1 MIPSPDAGPTADFEL
16 LLDRVRP
23 HLRRV
28 LTHFRIPALD
38 AEDLLQQA
46 LLALVYHWDSVR
58 DPQAWLVGTLRKG
71 CLVYWRQQRRR
82 IYDAAEASV
91 LEWLAAGIP
100 PEQERA
106 ELWCD
111 VAKVL
116 ARLPSRCRA
125 LLYLRY
131 CVGLEPLEVARI
143 LGYRPASIAK
153 LSSRCL
159 AAMSRQVVLA
169 RRPVIAGR
177 LR

>member
-1 MIPSPDAGPTADFEL
+1 VSQTPDPGPAAGFEQ
-16 LLDRVRP
+16 LLDHARP

-28 LTHFRIPALD
+28 LCHFRIPSHD

-46 LLALVYHWDSVR
+46 LLALVHHWDSVR
-58 DPQAWLVGTLRKG
+58 DPEAWLVGTLRKG

-82 IYDAAEASV
+82 IYDVAEGSV
-91 LEWLAAGIP
+91 LEWLAAGVP
-100 PEQERA
+100 PAQERA
-106 ELWCD
+106 ELWWD

-131 CVGLEPLEVARI
+131 CVGLEPHEVARM

-169 RRPVIAGR
+169 RRPTALQR

>member
-1 MIPSPDAGPTADFEL
+1 MSQSPDAGPAADFEL
-16 LLDRVRP
+16 LLVRVRP
-23 HLRRV
+23 QVRRV
-28 LTHFRIPALD
+28 LAHFRIPAHD

-46 LLALVYHWDSVR
+46 MLALVYHWDSVR
-58 DPQAWLVGTLRKG
+58 DPEAWLVGTLRKG

-82 IYDAAEASV
+82 IYDAAEVSV

-116 ARLPSRCRA
+116 ARLPARCRA

-131 CVGLEPLEVARI
+131 CVGLEPQEVARI

-159 AAMSRQVVLA
+159 AAMSRQVLLA
-169 RRPVIAGR
+169 RKPAIAR
-177 LR
+177 RRR